1 MKKLLLLCLCMLL
14 CLVGCGE
21 TPPPETT
28 PPETSETSAATIIT
42 EELPPVV
49 EPTLYHF
56 SFIGAGD
63 NMAYYGNVRDAKK
76 NAEGTDL
83 VYDFR
88 GKDFFKE
95 CEYYIYFHESIDSG
109 DLCGQQNVIRR
120 SDPDACGS
128 QCQA

>member
-28 PPETSETSAATIIT
+28 PPETSETSAATIVT

-63 NMAYYGNVRDAKK
+63 NMVYYGNVRDAKK

-88 GKDFFKE
+88 PAYTDIKPLIAD
-95 CEYYIYFHESIDSG
+95 
-109 DLCGQQNVIRR
+109 
-120 SDPDACGS
+120 
-128 QCQA
+128 